1 MRLQSKHEWLKH
13 VLLITPVLLYIVSCI
28 FKRPFFVGKNLTL
41 FYFLRSCFTKACKSV
56 LLLRNNGTRFH
67 YKIQRRKLAIFS
79 HTWYEKHCEVTSKS
93 GLTFYWGEGV
103 GLWKT
108 TKWRFLFQNRF
119 TSGTLGPLFFLIY
132 INNMPNGLKSNVK
145 LFAGDTSIF
154 SIIKNKDN
162 SAKDLTHDLSLISKW
177 AINPLVLNAPFLY
190 PWKDQKTLWFSDL
203 FRGWRKSALKTNRL
217 KVN

>member
-13 VLLITPVLLYIVSCI
+13 ILLITPVLLYIVSFI

-41 FYFLRSCFTKACKSV
+41 FYFLRSCFTKACKCV
-56 LLLRNNGTRFH
+56 LLLRNNVTRFH
-67 YKIQRRKLAIFS
+67 YKIQWRKFAIFS

-108 TKWRFLFQNRF
+108 TKWCFLFQNRF

-154 SIIKNKDN
+154 SIIKNKNN

-177 AINPLVLNAPFLY
+177 AFNPLVLNVSLP
-190 PWKDQKTLWFSDL
+190 
-203 FRGWRKSALKTNRL
+203 LKRSENLTVFWSFQGVEKECIRNE
-217 KVN
+217 